1 MPDMSNCCLVLC
13 QCQAL
18 SKDRSQR
25 GVGGA
30 SDHPFG
36 EQTCIYGTKVNYHRL
51 ENSGGNV
58 HNSGE
63 IEHVLDNLRVE
74 IVIQHSA

>member
-1 MPDMSNCCLVLC
+1 M
-13 QCQAL
+13 
-18 SKDRSQR
+18 
-25 GVGGA
+25 
-30 SDHPFG
+30 H
-36 EQTCIYGTKVNYHRL
+36 IYGTNVNYHRL

-63 IEHVLDNLRVE
+63 IEHVLENLSVE